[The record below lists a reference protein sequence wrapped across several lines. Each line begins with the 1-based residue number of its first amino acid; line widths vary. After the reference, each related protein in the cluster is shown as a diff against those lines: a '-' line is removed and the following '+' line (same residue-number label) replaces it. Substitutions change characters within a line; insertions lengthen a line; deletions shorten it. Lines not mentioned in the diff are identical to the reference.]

1 MGLLESGPKFD
12 WTRDNKIFDRFQMW
26 KEKVEMIFSSALL
39 ENTPEQKVAYLRYWM
54 GDQGIPL
61 VKKWTA
67 LGKLDFS
74 NPTAGRDRPISSGFI
89 LQNYWNLLEA
99 EFKPKGNKLLSV
111 IELWTRSRQ
120 GSKTLNE
127 WLTYVYNLV
136 ESCDYGDS
144 NDRIIRDVLIIGC
157 NSDKAKDK
165 IVRQGEKISLQEVIE
180 ILQLEDS
187 TRQTLTEM
195 NSTVQKINYVSY
207 EKKKSKGGKNKQKA
221 QNNPTGS
228 TSSSSGQKQTSTGTG
243 KQCYRCKKPFTQ
255 GHEKVCK
262 AINAKC
268 NACGITG
275 HYEIACRKSGNFPQK
290 SKATSNSTGRMNVAA
305 AVEGTP
311 PEADFFD
318 EQGLLKEYQPKNMNV
333 LSGTSNDKPIMIEF
347 GCGLSP
353 LSIDRKLTL
362 QVDTG
367 ADANAINKKTFDQLF
382 PEVELE
388 KSSFIL
394 KNFDER
400 LIKPIGSFRCF
411 LRWKGHKYR
420 VQIEVMGADTPNILS
435 RETTFIMGI
444 LKKCFVTEKVQDTSN
459 SLISGPTAEERTD
472 PSTEGVFCHSA
483 PPTEET
489 STEGVFSNSV
499 PSTEAVFC
507 HSNPLTEAS
516 LNFAGSSQTT
526 DQGSGSN
533 KPTLSISDL
542 PLTQEKVES
551 TYADVFQGL
560 GKFPGEPYKLRLKP
574 DAVPAKHRPRKVPV
588 HLQEAFH
595 EEVERL
601 VKIDVLEPVTEPTEW
616 VNSFVVVEKVIDSS
630 NAHSP
635 HHSIKKSI
643 RLCIDPKDL
652 NEALE
657 REPYYSRSIDELISM
672 FAGAKVFTIVDMD
685 KGYWQVVLHPDS
697 RKYTCMAFDIG
708 RYQFKRLPMGS
719 KVASDIFQR
728 MLDSVYI
735 GLPGVTGI
743 ADDMVIFGRDE
754 EEHDRNLILFLE
766 TTRKN
771 GLVLNKRKL
780 QFKKEEVSFFGHRW
794 NSTGISPDPK
804 KTESILR
811 MEFPPDKETMH
822 SFLGL
827 VNFLNRYTPR
837 LAELCSPLRKLI
849 LKDSHYSPGDPEHA
863 AFSAIKAE
871 FKKKIILPYFDRNKE
886 TILQTDA
893 SKKGFGAVIL
903 QEEQPI
909 YYASRALTSAEK
921 NYQNLEREAQAAVWG
936 MEKFHYFLYGRKFI
950 LQTDQKPLVSIFR
963 KHMID
968 VSPRIQRITIRAWQ
982 YEFEPQHIAG
992 RNNVISDA
1000 LSRVTPLE
1008 FQDSNAD
1015 KDILAVNFL
1024 QYSSIEEREKDEVLQ
1039 ETLKDKELQS
1049 LKQYIS
1055 TGWPSKRSQIPVF
1068 LHPYWN
1074 FRDELTIES
1083 GILMKNSKVLIP
1095 ETLKQK
1101 YLRQIHQGHQGIE
1114 ACRSRA
1120 REFVFWVKLNDDLKE
1135 LVEKCD
1141 LCQSQQNSTSIVQKY
1156 VSEVP
1161 PHPWHTVGSDL
1172 FYFRR
1177 IDFLVVVDYFSKYL
1191 FVRKIHNSTSSAVI
1205 KELGMIFSEFGKPQ
1219 IFRSDNGP
1227 CYTSQEFKIFMQ
1239 NWSIEHRTSSPHYP
1253 QSNGL
1258 AESMVKVSKNLIEKA
1273 VLQDLPWN
1281 RFLLDYRC
1289 TPISSEIPSPA
1300 EILFGRKLRSSISV
1314 LPSQVMNDR
1323 ICKQRELIAK
1333 KEGKFYTNTK
1343 DFQDRIKALPFEA
1356 GQNVWLQNSDSRK
1369 CEEAVIREKCREPN
1383 SYMVEIPATGQCFR
1397 RNSNFIKPRQSE
1409 QNSNST
1415 LHSNIRVPVVPQE
1428 PPRIQQAV
1436 PSSPA
1441 TSTVDAIPTV
1451 PPALQNRNS
1460 TPRQSRTSART
1471 SSRTTKGIPPSR
1483 LGLPQEK

>member
-1 MGLLESGPKFD
+1 MAMGLLESGPKFD
-12 WTRDNKIFDRFQMW
+12 WTRDNKIFDRFQLW

-74 NPTAGRDRPISSGFI
+74 NPTGGRDRSISSGFI

-165 IVRQGEKISLQEVIE
+165 IVRQGEKIKLQEVIE
-180 ILQLEDS
+180 ILQLKDS

-195 NSTVQKINYVSY
+195 NSTVQKVNYVSY
-207 EKKKSKGGKNKQKA
+207 EKKKSKGGKNKQKI
-221 QNNPTGS
+221 QNNSNGS
-228 TSSSSGQKQTSTGTG
+228 TSSSSGQKQASTAPG
-243 KQCYRCKKPFTQ
+243 KQCYRCKKPFTK

-268 NACGITG
+268 DACGITG
-275 HYEIACRKSGNFPQK
+275 HYLIACRKSGNFPQK
-290 SKATSNSTGRMNVAA
+290 ASSTSNSTGRMNVAA
-305 AVEGTP
+305 AVGGTP
-311 PEADFFD
+311 SEADFFD
-318 EQGLLKEYQPKNMNV
+318 ETGLLKEYQPKNMNV
-333 LSGTSNDKPIMIEF
+333 LSGISSDKPIMIEF
-347 GCGLSP
+347 GCGLTP
-353 LSIDRKLTL
+353 LSFDRKLIL

-388 KSSFIL
+388 ESTFIL

-435 RETTFIMGI
+435 RETTFLMGI
-444 LKKCFVTEKVQDTSN
+444 LKKCFITEKVPIEQNTPN

-483 PPTEET
+483 PPTEEPST
-489 STEGVFSNSV
+489 EGVFCHSDPSTEAANCHSVPPAQAPSTEGVFSHSV

-516 LNFAGSSQTT
+516 LNFAGSSSMT
-526 DQGSGSN
+526 DQSETQNPSSIGSN
-533 KPTLSISDL
+533 KPSLSITDL
-542 PLTQEKVES
+542 PLTQDKVES

-616 VNSFVVVEKVIDSS
+616 VNSFVVVEKMIDSS

-635 HHSIKKSI
+635 HHIIKKSI

-672 FAGAKVFTIVDMD
+672 FVGAKVFTIVDMD

-837 LAELCSPLRKLI
+837 LVELCSPLRKLI

-982 YEFEPQHIAG
+982 YEFELQHIAG

-1039 ETLKDKELQS
+1039 ETLKDKEFQS

-1055 TGWPSKRSQIPVF
+1055 TG
-1068 LHPYWN
+1068 
-1074 FRDELTIES
+1074 
-1083 GILMKNSKVLIP
+1083 
-1095 ETLKQK
+1095 
-1101 YLRQIHQGHQGIE
+1101 
-1114 ACRSRA
+1114 
-1120 REFVFWVKLNDDLKE
+1120 
-1135 LVEKCD
+1135 
-1141 LCQSQQNSTSIVQKY
+1141 
-1156 VSEVP
+1156 
-1161 PHPWHTVGSDL
+1161 
-1172 FYFRR
+1172 
-1177 IDFLVVVDYFSKYL
+1177 
-1191 FVRKIHNSTSSAVI
+1191 
-1205 KELGMIFSEFGKPQ
+1205 
-1219 IFRSDNGP
+1219 
-1227 CYTSQEFKIFMQ
+1227 
-1239 NWSIEHRTSSPHYP
+1239 
-1253 QSNGL
+1253 
-1258 AESMVKVSKNLIEKA
+1258 
-1273 VLQDLPWN
+1273 
-1281 RFLLDYRC
+1281 
-1289 TPISSEIPSPA
+1289 
-1300 EILFGRKLRSSISV
+1300 
-1314 LPSQVMNDR
+1314 
-1323 ICKQRELIAK
+1323 
-1333 KEGKFYTNTK
+1333 
-1343 DFQDRIKALPFEA
+1343 
-1356 GQNVWLQNSDSRK
+1356 
-1369 CEEAVIREKCREPN
+1369 
-1383 SYMVEIPATGQCFR
+1383 
-1397 RNSNFIKPRQSE
+1397 
-1409 QNSNST
+1409 
-1415 LHSNIRVPVVPQE
+1415 
-1428 PPRIQQAV
+1428 
-1436 PSSPA
+1436 
-1441 TSTVDAIPTV
+1441 
-1451 PPALQNRNS
+1451 
-1460 TPRQSRTSART
+1460 
-1471 SSRTTKGIPPSR
+1471 
-1483 LGLPQEK
+1483 

>member
-1 MGLLESGPKFD
+1 
-12 WTRDNKIFDRFQMW
+12 
-26 KEKVEMIFSSALL
+26 
-39 ENTPEQKVAYLRYWM
+39 
-54 GDQGIPL
+54 
-61 VKKWTA
+61 
-67 LGKLDFS
+67 
-74 NPTAGRDRPISSGFI
+74 
-89 LQNYWNLLEA
+89 
-99 EFKPKGNKLLSV
+99 
-111 IELWTRSRQ
+111 
-120 GSKTLNE
+120 
-127 WLTYVYNLV
+127 
-136 ESCDYGDS
+136 
-144 NDRIIRDVLIIGC
+144 
-157 NSDKAKDK
+157 
-165 IVRQGEKISLQEVIE
+165 
-180 ILQLEDS
+180 
-187 TRQTLTEM
+187 
-195 NSTVQKINYVSY
+195 
-207 EKKKSKGGKNKQKA
+207 
-221 QNNPTGS
+221 
-228 TSSSSGQKQTSTGTG
+228 
-243 KQCYRCKKPFTQ
+243 
-255 GHEKVCK
+255 
-262 AINAKC
+262 
-268 NACGITG
+268 
-275 HYEIACRKSGNFPQK
+275 
-290 SKATSNSTGRMNVAA
+290 MNVAA
-305 AVEGTP
+305 AVGGNP
-311 PEADFFD
+311 SEADFFD
-318 EQGLLKEYQPKNMNV
+318 EQGLLKEYQPKVMNV
-333 LSGTSNDKPIMIEF
+333 LSGTSSDKPIMIEF
-347 GCGLSP
+347 GCGLTP

-367 ADANAINKKTFDQLF
+367 ADANAINKKTFDHLF

-388 KSSFIL
+388 ESTFIL
-394 KNFDER
+394 KNFDKR

-420 VQIEVMGADTPNILS
+420 VQIEVMGTDTPNILS
-435 RETTFIMGI
+435 RETTFVMGI
-444 LKKCFVTEKVQDTSN
+444 LKKCFITEKMSIEQNTPN
-459 SLISGPTAEERTD
+459 SFISGPAAEA
-472 PSTEGVFCHSA
+472 STEGVFCHSVPPADA
-483 PPTEET
+483 PAQVP
-489 STEGVFSNSV
+489 STEGVFGHSN
-499 PSTEAVFC
+499 PSTEAVFS
-507 HSNPLTEAS
+507 HSVPPAREDSPNPSMETAQMHVAS
-516 LNFAGSSQTT
+516 GQNIQNSPVSSNQ
-526 DQGSGSN
+526 GSN
-533 KPTLSISDL
+533 KQSLSITDF

-743 ADDMVIFGRDE
+743 ADDMVIFGRNE

-780 QFKKEEVSFFGHRW
+780 QFK
-794 NSTGISPDPK
+794 N
-804 KTESILR
+804 
-811 MEFPPDKETMH
+811 
-822 SFLGL
+822 
-827 VNFLNRYTPR
+827 
-837 LAELCSPLRKLI
+837 
-849 LKDSHYSPGDPEHA
+849 
-863 AFSAIKAE
+863 
-871 FKKKIILPYFDRNKE
+871 
-886 TILQTDA
+886 
-893 SKKGFGAVIL
+893 
-903 QEEQPI
+903 
-909 YYASRALTSAEK
+909 
-921 NYQNLEREAQAAVWG
+921 
-936 MEKFHYFLYGRKFI
+936 
-950 LQTDQKPLVSIFR
+950 
-963 KHMID
+963 
-968 VSPRIQRITIRAWQ
+968 
-982 YEFEPQHIAG
+982 
-992 RNNVISDA
+992 
-1000 LSRVTPLE
+1000 
-1008 FQDSNAD
+1008 
-1015 KDILAVNFL
+1015 
-1024 QYSSIEEREKDEVLQ
+1024 
-1039 ETLKDKELQS
+1039 
-1049 LKQYIS
+1049 
-1055 TGWPSKRSQIPVF
+1055 
-1068 LHPYWN
+1068 
-1074 FRDELTIES
+1074 
-1083 GILMKNSKVLIP
+1083 
-1095 ETLKQK
+1095 
-1101 YLRQIHQGHQGIE
+1101 
-1114 ACRSRA
+1114 
-1120 REFVFWVKLNDDLKE
+1120 
-1135 LVEKCD
+1135 
-1141 LCQSQQNSTSIVQKY
+1141 
-1156 VSEVP
+1156 
-1161 PHPWHTVGSDL
+1161 
-1172 FYFRR
+1172 
-1177 IDFLVVVDYFSKYL
+1177 L
-1191 FVRKIHNSTSSAVI
+1191 FVRRIHNSTSSAVI

-1227 CYTSQEFKIFMQ
+1227 CYSSQEFKIFMQ

-1300 EILFGRKLRSSISV
+1300 EILFGRKLRSSISI

-1343 DFQDRIKALPFEA
+1343 DFQDRIKAMPFEA

-1409 QNSNST
+1409 QNPNST
-1415 LHSNIRVPVVPQE
+1415 TLQSNITVPVVPQE
-1428 PPRIQQAV
+1428 PPVFQRAV

-1451 PPALQNRNS
+1451 PSALQNRNS
-1460 TPRQSRTSART
+1460 TPRQPRT

-1483 LGLPQEK
+1483 LGLPATEN